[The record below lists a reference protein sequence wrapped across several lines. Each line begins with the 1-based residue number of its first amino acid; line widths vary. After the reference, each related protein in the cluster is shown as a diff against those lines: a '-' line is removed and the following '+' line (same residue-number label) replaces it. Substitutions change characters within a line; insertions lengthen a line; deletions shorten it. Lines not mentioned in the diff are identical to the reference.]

1 MSSATATRL
10 EDIDLSDP
18 EVHLRGETHE
28 LWRILRREAPVHY
41 NRSRAFYADFW
52 NITRYDDIVQ
62 VSRNPSLWSSE
73 QGISA
78 PPRDIPAAAGNDG
91 GFNALGKMLI
101 VMDPPRHVRLR
112 RLVNKGFTPRA
123 VAMLEPEIRRITREL
138 IAEVEGRGQIDF
150 VTDLAANIPLAV
162 ICQMMGVPR
171 EDWSLMFRLTNK
183 MLGAGDVEYQDELP
197 EGIERGTPEAARY
210 TGLQGSLGMFQ
221 YFTPHIARLR
231 AGQRG
236 DDITSILVDAEID
249 GEKLT
254 DEEVLWF
261 CLLLI
266 VAGNETTRNA
276 MSGGMLAFSKNPAE
290 REKLRRNPALIDS
303 AIEEIIRYVSPV
315 THMLRTAT
323 ADTEIRGVRIAK
335 GDKVVMWYPSANRDE
350 DYFADGDRFNIE
362 RSPNDHLAFG
372 IGEHFCL
379 GAGFA
384 RLEVKTLFQEL
395 FERLPDIEVCGPEE
409 RLRSNFIG
417 GIKHLPVA
425 FTPR

>member
-1 MSSATATRL
+1 VTTTTVPAL
-10 EDIDLSDP
+10 DEIDLSDP
-18 EVHLRGETHE
+18 EVHLRGETHA
-28 LWRILRREAPVHY
+28 LWKVLRREAPVHW
-41 NRSRAFYADFW
+41 NRSRSFYADFW
-52 NITRYDDIVQ
+52 SITRYDDVVAI
-62 VSRNPSLWSSE
+62 SRNPQLFSSA
-73 QGISA
+73 QGIA
-78 PPRDIPAAAGNDG
+78 TPPREPQGQG
-91 GFNALGKMLI
+91 VYSALGKMLI

-123 VAMLEPEIRRITREL
+123 VAMLEPEIRAITRDFITE
-138 IAEVEGRGQIDF
+138 IEGRGRIDF
-150 VTDLAANIPLAV
+150 VTELAANIPLAV
-162 ICQMMGVPR
+162 ICRMMGVPR
-171 EDWSLMFRLTNK
+171 EDWALMFRLTNK
-183 MLGAGDVEYQDELP
+183 LLGAGDIEYQDELP
-197 EGIERGTPEAARY
+197 EGVERGTPEAARA
-210 TGLQGSLGMFQ
+210 TGMLGTMGMFQ

-231 AGQRG
+231 QGQRG
-236 DDITSILVDAEID
+236 DDIVSILVDAEID

-276 MSGGMLAFSKNPAE
+276 MSGGLLAFSENPGE

-303 AIEEIIRYVSPV
+303 AVEEIVRYVSPV

-323 ADTEIRGVRIAK
+323 ADTEIRGVKIAE
-335 GDKVVMWYPSANRDE
+335 GDRLVMWYPSVNRDE
-350 DYFADGDRFNIE
+350 DVFPDGDRFDIE

-384 RLEVKTLFQEL
+384 RLELKVLFQEL
-395 FERLPDIEVCGPEE
+395 FERLPDIEVAGPVE